1 LAQSF
6 ERYREAANS
15 PIFIHPSDPFAIFHS
30 KNDMKKSLLLV
41 VLLLCTWAANSQ
53 VVSSGNHQI
62 IFQLSNGQAATHE
75 KFLRQ
80 LNNILEAAPNA
91 QIEVVTHG
99 MGVDLLLKDSNTFQA
114 TLEALAKKGVV
125 FVVCENT
132 LKQRNLTKDIFLPLS
147 GFVPSAILELVIKQE
162 QGWIYIK
169 AGD

>member
-1 LAQSF
+1 
-6 ERYREAANS
+6 
-15 PIFIHPSDPFAIFHS
+15 
-30 KNDMKKSLLLV
+30 MKKSLLLV
-41 VLLLCTWAANSQ
+41 VSLLCAWTANSQ
-53 VVSSGNHQI
+53 IVSSGNHQI
-62 IFQLSNGQAATHE
+62 IFQLTNGQAATHE

-80 LNNILEAAPNA
+80 INNILDAAPNA

-99 MGVDLLLKDSNTFQA
+99 MGVDLLLKDNNNFQSP
-114 TLEALAKKGVV
+114 LEDLSKKGVV

-132 LKQRNLTKDIFLPLS
+132 LKQRSLTKDIFLPLA

>member
-1 LAQSF
+1 MKRSF
-6 ERYREAANS
+6 
-15 PIFIHPSDPFAIFHS
+15 I
-30 KNDMKKSLLLV
+30 LLL
-41 VLLLCTWAANSQ
+41 LLFAGWSAMAQ
-53 VVSSGNHQI
+53 IVSSGNHQI
-62 IFQLSNGQAATHE
+62 IFQLSNGQVATHE

-99 MGVDLLLKDSNTFQA
+99 MGVDLLLKDNNAFQSA
-114 TLEALAKKGVV
+114 LEDLSKRGVV

-132 LKQRNLTKDIFLPLS
+132 LKQRNLAKDIFLPLA